1 MSGIFSSN
9 FVENG
14 PSFLT
19 FALAAG
25 HNLRMNLFICS
36 NRCSGERTYGEDAD
50 RSGFVR
56 IGRGHWQRHWLIDQP
71 GATLV
76 EQGDWNRPAL
86 AAWRSA
92 LETEIDRHP
101 SVDIVAHSL
110 GCLLVA
116 ALAGRPI
123 VERIRSALLVGPCDL
138 EETERLHPGAI
149 AFGGMPRQRLSFPSL
164 VVGSLNDPYMRFDR
178 LRILCEEWGGRLV
191 DLGHAGH
198 INIASGFGRWPAGY
212 DLLQVLNGMAKDDR
226 SITAPTMLVRQ
237 LARSAPAS
245 RQRSFS

>member
-1 MSGIFSSN
+1 MVKTLIVPG
-9 FVENG
+9 
-14 PSFLT
+14 
-19 FALAAG
+19 
-25 HNLRMNLFICS
+25 LFG
-36 NRCSGERTYGEDAD
+36 SGE
-50 RSGFVR
+50 
-56 IGRGHWQRHWLIDQP
+56 GHWQRHWLIDQP

-116 ALAGRPI
+116 GLAGHP
-123 VERIRSALLVGPCDL
+123 VAKRIRSVLLVAPCDL

-178 LRILCEEWGGRLV
+178 LRIFCEEWGSRLV

-226 SITAPTMLVRQ
+226 AITAPTMLVRQ
-237 LARSAPAS
+237 LARSVPAN
-245 RQRSFS
+245 RQRSFL